1 MSGGRW
7 GAVRDIRRDKE
18 RLALMHDV
26 IDDPVAFAHAY
37 FDVALELVEILLGID
52 QMKIVPRVWP
62 LDNHDEKVA
71 PVIKIAVAH
80 RRFELF
86 PVLFDPVL

>member
-1 MSGGRW
+1 M
-7 GAVRDIRRDKE
+7 RDIWRDKK

-26 IDDPVAFAHAY
+26 INDPIAFAHAH

-62 LDNHDEKVA
+62 LDNHDEKVT
-71 PVIKIAVAH
+71 PVVKIAVAH